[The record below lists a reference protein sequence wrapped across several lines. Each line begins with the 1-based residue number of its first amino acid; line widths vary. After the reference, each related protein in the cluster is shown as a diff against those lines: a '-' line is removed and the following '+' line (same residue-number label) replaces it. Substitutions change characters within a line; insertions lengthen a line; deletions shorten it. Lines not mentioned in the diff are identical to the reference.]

1 MRRIGR
7 LHLLTDT
14 RPGRDVLATVAAA
27 LAGGVDTVQVRVGD
41 EVTDAHAYQLTV
53 AVLDLCR
60 QHGVL
65 CLVNDR
71 LHIAGAAGADGGHV
85 GADDLP
91 MAAARRLLGPDAVLG
106 ATARD
111 PTTARALVADGAD
124 YLGVGPAYPTST
136 KDGLPEPIGP
146 AGITAVAEAVTVPV
160 IAIGGV
166 TAPRLPELRA
176 AGAYGVAVVGA
187 ICGADDPKAAAA
199 DLRAAWRDPRAAGAG
214 P

>member
-14 RPGRDVLATVAAA
+14 RPGRDVLATVA
-27 LAGGVDTVQVRVGD
+27 
-41 EVTDAHAYQLTV
+41 
-53 AVLDLCR
+53 
-60 QHGVL
+60 
-65 CLVNDR
+65 
-71 LHIAGAAGADGGHV
+71 
-85 GADDLP
+85 
-91 MAAARRLLGPDAVLG
+91 
-106 ATARD
+106 
-111 PTTARALVADGAD
+111 DGAD

-136 KDGLPEPIGP
+136 KDGLPSPIGP

-187 ICGADDPKAAAA
+187 ICGAGDPTSAAA
-199 DLRAAWRDPRAAGAG
+199 
-214 P
+214 

>member
-14 RPGRDVLATVAAA
+14 RPGRDVLAAVAAA

-91 MAAARRLLGPDAVLG
+91 
-106 ATARD
+106 
-111 PTTARALVADGAD
+111 VADGAD

>member
-14 RPGRDVLATVAAA
+14 RPGRDVLAAVAAA

-91 MAAARRLLGPDAVLG
+91 VAAARRLLGPDAVLG

-146 AGITAVAEAVTVPV
+146 AGIAAVAEAVTVPV

-199 DLRAAWRDPRAAGAG
+199 DLRAAWG
-214 P
+214 PA

>member
-53 AVLDLCR
+53 AVLALCR
-60 QHGVL
+60 EYRVP

-71 LHIAGAAGADGGHV
+71 LHVAVAAGADGGHV

-91 MAAARRLLGPDAVLG
+91 VTAARRVLGPHAVLG

-136 KDGLPEPIGP
+136 KDGLPSPIGP

-187 ICGADDPKAAAA
+187 ICGAGDPTSAAA
-199 DLRAAWRDPRAAGAG
+199 DLRAAWGEP
-214 P
+214 

>member
-1 MRRIGR
+1 MRHIGR

-41 EVTDAHAYQLTV
+41 DVTDAQAYQLTV
-53 AVLDLCR
+53 AILPLCR
-60 QHGVL
+60 EYKVP

-71 LHIAGAAGADGGHV
+71 LHVAVAAGADGGHV

-91 MAAARRLLGPDAVLG
+91 VAAARRVLGPYAVLG
-106 ATARD
+106 GTARD
-111 PTTARALVADGAD
+111 PVTARALVTDGAD
-124 YLGVGPAYPTST
+124 YLGVGPAYLTST
-136 KDGLPEPIGP
+136 KDGLPDPIGP
-146 AGITAVAEAVTVPV
+146 SGIAAVAGAVTVPV

-166 TAPRLPELRA
+166 RAAHLPELRA

-187 ICGADDPKAAAA
+187 ICGVVDPKAAAA
-199 DLRAAWRDPRAAGAG
+199 DLVAAWSEP
-214 P
+214 